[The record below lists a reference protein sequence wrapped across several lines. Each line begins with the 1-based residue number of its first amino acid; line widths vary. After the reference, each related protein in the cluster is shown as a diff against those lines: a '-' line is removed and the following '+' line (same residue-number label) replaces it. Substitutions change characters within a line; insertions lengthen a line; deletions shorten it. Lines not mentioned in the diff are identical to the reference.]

1 MQCRI
6 GDLRCKEVINICTG
20 MRMGFVCD
28 VIDNTVTGQL
38 VAIVLPGQCRFFG
51 IFGREDDI
59 IVPWDCIRRIGDDII
74 LIEVSGEFRRE
85 KRREKLFV

>member
-1 MQCRI
+1 MQCRK
-6 GDLRCKEVINICTG
+6 GDLRCKDVINICTG

-28 VIDNTVTGQL
+28 VIVNTVTGQL